1 MAKKNENGADLQ
13 AALRAAADPAA
24 REVIEYLPYDLID
37 PDPDNFY
44 SIEALDKL
52 ADSIA
57 TVGLLDPIRVR
68 HSQTDG
74 GHYVVTSGHRRRAAI
89 KLLIDSGEEGWRNAV
104 PCIVD
109 RGERTPEW
117 HELRLIFANSTSR
130 QLSSAEMSLQA
141 KRVEELLVSLK
152 EQGYDF
158 PGRMQEH
165 VAAAMNTSAS
175 KLKRLHAI
183 RNNLAEPLLKRYD
196 AGQLVEDAAYSLQQ
210 LPADA
215 QIAIGWECDAREEK
229 HRANCV
235 PVAGSVKE
243 VLRRLEAYQKPM
255 PCRAHAGG
263 PECHHHV
270 GKIVRSCFEP
280 YSWNVCPEDRCC
292 MDCHNGC
299 RSMCAE
305 AKARRQLEQAVEK
318 EKQAERD
325 KAEEADRETRR
336 QKVVRRAKQLLPLV
350 EAKGLTGKIFDFYSA
365 PTGEQIRQW
374 ATGDTGDDH
383 FYGSDFM
390 YPGNAAN
397 IRLMCSRLG
406 CTPEFA
412 LGMSDEPFR
421 KEEAK
426 EEAKAEAKAVQ
437 ETKAAAAPEWQ
448 KGNPPISGWYLVWS
462 TWLDFRHADYEML
475 FWSGDHW
482 TEGDRGRKS
491 KSKVL
496 AWFRVP
502 QKTGAP
508 TGEEAET

>member
-24 REVIEYLPYDLID
+24 RETIEYLPYDLID

-44 SIEALDKL
+44 SIEGLDKL

-152 EQGYDF
+152 EQGYEF

-196 AGQLVEDAAYSLQQ
+196 EGKLVEDAAYSLQQ

-215 QIAIGWECDAREEK
+215 QIAIGWECDEREEK
-229 HRANCV
+229 KRSVQV

-243 VLRRLEAYQKPM
+243 VLRRLEGYQKSM

-263 PECHHHV
+263 PECHHHI

-280 YSWNVCPEDRCC
+280 YSWNVCPEDKCC
-292 MDCHNGC
+292 MDCRTGC
-299 RSMCAE
+299 SAMCAE
-305 AKARRQLEQAVEK
+305 AKARRQLEKEVEK
-318 EKQAERD
+318 EKQAERT
-325 KAEEADRETRR
+325 KAAEAEAETRR
-336 QKVVRRAKQLLPLV
+336 QRIVRWAKKVLPLV
-350 EAKGLTGKIFDFYSA
+350 EAKGATGKLFDYFTA
-365 PTGEQIRQW
+365 PTAEQVRKW
-374 ATGDTGDDH
+374 AAGDTKDDT
-383 FYGSDFM
+383 FYGADFI
-390 YPGNAAN
+390 YPNNAAN
-397 IRLMCSRLG
+397 VRLMCSRLG

-421 KEEAK
+421 KEEP
-426 EEAKAEAKAVQ
+426 KAMQ
-437 ETKAAAAPEWQ
+437 ETKAAAAAVP
-448 KGNPPISGWYLVWS
+448 GWNAGDPVEAGSYVVWS
-462 TWLDFRHADYEML
+462 SFANYDPDYEIME
-475 FWSGDHW
+475 W
-482 TEGDRGRKS
+482 TGTRWAGKTSNEKIH
-491 KSKVL
+491 
-496 AWFRVP
+496 AWAELPAPFTAKRREA
-502 QKTGAP
+502 GA
-508 TGEEAET
+508 

>member
-1 MAKKNENGADLQ
+1 MAKKTENGADLQ
-13 AALRAAADPAA
+13 TALRAAADPAA
-24 REVIEYLPYDLID
+24 RETIEYLPYDLID
-37 PDPDNFY
+37 PDLDNFY
-44 SIEALDKL
+44 SLEGLDKL

-152 EQGYDF
+152 EQGYEF

-183 RNNLAEPLLKRYD
+183 RNNLQPALLQRYD
-196 AGQLVEDAAYSLQQ
+196 EGKLNEDTAYSLQQ

-215 QIAIGWECDAREEK
+215 QIAIGWECDEREEK
-229 HRANCV
+229 HRANCF

-243 VLRRLEAYQKPM
+243 VLRRLDQYQASM

-263 PECHHHV
+263 PECHHHI

-280 YSWNVCPEDRCC
+280 YSWNVCPEDKCC
-292 MDCHNGC
+292 MDCRTGC
-299 RSMCAE
+299 SVMCAE
-305 AKARRQLEQAVEK
+305 AKARRQLEKEVEK

-325 KAEEADRETRR
+325 RAEEADRETRR
-336 QKVVRRAKQLLPLV
+336 QRIVRWAKKVLPMV
-350 EAKGLTGKIFDFYSA
+350 EARDVKGKLFDYFTA
-365 PTGEQIRQW
+365 PTAEQVRKW
-374 ATGDTGDDH
+374 AAGDTKDDT
-383 FYGSDFM
+383 FYGSDFI
-390 YPGNAAN
+390 YPNNAAN
-397 IRLMCSRLG
+397 VRMMCSRLG

-412 LGMSDEPFR
+412 LGMSDEPHPP
-421 KEEAK
+421 
-426 EEAKAEAKAVQ
+426 KAPEPAPVQEPKAVTPA
-437 ETKAAAAPEWQ
+437 ET
-448 KGNPPISGWYLVWS
+448 VWS
-462 TWLDFRHADYEML
+462 TGDPKDAGSYVVWSSFASYDPDYEIL
-475 FWSGDHW
+475 EW
-482 TEGDRGRKS
+482 TGTRWAGKTSNEKIY
-491 KSKVL
+491 
-496 AWFRVP
+496 AWVKLP
-502 QKTGAP
+502 AP
-508 TGEEAET
+508 FTAKGKEAAG